1 MRAKNIILFILTFL
15 LTVLFVTKINFQPNF
30 VELDINEIFYF
41 GYLPTTA
48 DPKNY
53 DFLVENEDKN
63 GYSFPRHEPK
73 KVILFSNFNYWKSE
87 YILTN
92 EQSEKLLKILNDSN
106 SYRWGELG
114 TPEVHYY
121 LKYYNDKNELIGF
134 TKIDQE
140 GMAYS
145 EPYLTKMKWCGLK
158 NIDEINKLI
167 SEIEK

>member
-1 MRAKNIILFILTFL
+1 MKPKNIFL
-15 LTVLFVTKINFQPNF
+15 SILTVLLIVIFTIKFNFRPNF
-30 VELDINEIFYF
+30 VELDIEEKFYL
-41 GYLPTTA
+41 GYSPSNA

-53 DFLVENEDKN
+53 TFLVKNEDKN
-63 GYSFPRHEPK
+63 GYNFPRYEPK
-73 KVILFSNFNYWKSE
+73 KTMLFSNNNYWKSE
-87 YILTN
+87 YILTS
-92 EQSEKLLKILNDSN
+92 EQSKILLKILNDSN

-121 LKYYNDKNELIGF
+121 FKYYNDENEMIGY

-167 SEIEK
+167 SKIEK